1 MSKLFRTLRAF
12 IGAQEFCLHAST
24 PPEALPHGNRQADH
38 ATLLSLHWALPGGPR
53 NADHYATT
61 EQLRDIALRRGEK
74 FCIKDLDGVG
84 VRAVSVTW

>member
-38 ATLLSLHWALPGGPR
+38 ATLLSLHWALPGNKGW
-53 NADHYATT
+53 ATT
-61 EQLRDIALRRGEK
+61 EQLRDVAKQRGEK
-74 FCIKDLDGVG
+74 FSIADMEGVG
-84 VRAVSVTW
+84 ARARPVTW